1 MNGAANINTNTPT
14 RGKAISELKK
24 QERIEL
30 KENALP
36 LGEDGLPQ
44 KTYSSEFIEE
54 YLWNKLDDHYGTD
67 IRKL

>member
-1 MNGAANINTNTPT
+1 MNRPFPININT
-14 RGKAISELKK
+14 AIGRKMVRELGRP
-24 QERIEL
+24 QRAVEV
-30 KENALP
+30 ENAIP

-54 YLWNKLDDHYGTD
+54 YLWHKLDEHYGID